1 MENCIV
7 IFITTS
13 SLDEAKKLGR
23 TLVEEKLAA
32 CSNIMSPVHSI
43 YHWQGELCDDEE
55 ALMVLKTK
63 RELFSQIE
71 TRVKELHSYEVPEII
86 AMPIIEGSENYLSWL
101 KNETQ

>member
-1 MENCIV
+1 MSHCIV

-23 TLVEEKLAA
+23 TLVEEKLVA
-32 CSNIMSPVHSI
+32 CSNIIPSVHSI
-43 YHWQGELCDDEE
+43 YSWQGELCDGEE

-71 TRVKELHSYEVPEII
+71 VRVKELHSYLVPEII
-86 AMPIIEGSENYLSWL
+86 AMPIIEGSENYLSWV
-101 KNETQ
+101 KGETT